1 MKVRIRRSGTIFI
14 GVTLFMGIAAANTG
28 NNLIYVI
35 VSAMLS
41 VMLASGVASIVNIR
55 KLELKAVPP
64 PEVYAGKKT
73 RIRLIIRRKI
83 ALPSFLLK
91 VSCGEGEGLVPLVWK
106 SPAEVEVPV
115 IFPRRGVIDKLKV
128 KVSSDFPIGTFERT
142 VWVEIPLNL
151 VVFPAELPS
160 EIRFRGD
167 QKENVGDRWVDLS
180 ERGYEEVK
188 DIRDYSGEPI
198 KLIHWKLTAKKD
210 QLLVKEMSSLEDRPI
225 VINIDELEGD
235 VEKRLSKATFLVNRL
250 MKKGY
255 PVGLALNGRL
265 IPPARGEQHR
275 LNLLRELALY

>member
-41 VMLASGVASIVNIR
+41 IMLTSGVASIINIR

-64 PEVYAGKKT
+64 PEVYAGKKA
-73 RIRLIIRRKI
+73 RIRIIIRRKI

-91 VSCGEGEGLVPLVWK
+91 VSCGKGEELVPLVWK
-106 SPAEVEVPV
+106 TPVEVEVPV
-115 IFPRRGVIDKLKV
+115 IFPKRGHVDKLV
-128 KVSSDFPIGTFERT
+128 VRVSSDFPVGTFERT

-151 VVFPAELPS
+151 VVFPSEIPS
-160 EIRFRGD
+160 EIRLIGD
-167 QKENVGDRWVDLS
+167 QKENAGDRWIDLS
-180 ERGYEEVK
+180 ERGYEEIK
-188 DIRDYSGEPI
+188 DIREYSGEPI

-210 QLLVKEMSSLEDRPI
+210 QILVKEMSSLEDRPF
-225 VINIDELEGD
+225 VINLDELEGD
-235 VEKRLSKATFLVNRL
+235 LETRLSKATFLVNRL
-250 MKKGY
+250 MKRGY
-255 PVGLALNGRL
+255 PVGLDLNGKL

-275 LNLLRELALY
+275 LNLLKELALY

>member
-1 MKVRIRRSGTIFI
+1 MKVRVRKSGTIFI

-41 VMLASGVASIVNIR
+41 VMLASGVASIINIR
-55 KLELKAVPP
+55 KLRLRAVPP
-64 PEVYAGKKT
+64 AEVYAGKRT
-73 RIRLIIRRKI
+73 RVRIIIQRKI

-91 VSCGEGEGLVPLVWK
+91 VSCGEGEGFVPLVWR
-106 SPAEVEVPV
+106 SPAEIDVPV
-115 IFPRRGVIDKLKV
+115 TFPKRGIVESLVV

-142 VWVEIPLNL
+142 IWVEIPFNL
-151 VVFPAELPS
+151 IVFPAELPS
-160 EIRFRGD
+160 EIRFVGD
-167 QKENVGDRWVDLS
+167 QKQSAGERWIDLS

-210 QLLVKEMSSLEDRPI
+210 QLLVKEMSSLEDRPF
-225 VINIDELEGD
+225 VINLDELEGD
-235 VEKRLSKATFLVNRL
+235 VETRLSKAAFLVNRL
-250 MKKGY
+250 MKRGY
-255 PVGLALNGRL
+255 PVGLALNGKL
-265 IPPARGEQHR
+265 IPPARGDHHR